1 MSKREI
7 YLNNKEDKQY
17 NINIYSN
24 NNYIIDNNKTKKN
37 NDDENLKDIPNIN
50 SPHKETITV

>member
-37 NDDENLKDIPNIN
+37 NGDENLKDIPNIN
-50 SPHKETITV
+50 ILL

>member
-37 NDDENLKDIPNIN
+37 NGDENLKDIPNIN

>member
-50 SPHKETITV
+50 SPHK